1 MTITLSFTQE
11 RDKACV
17 PQIFITPSGTG
28 TMWSIDSFLTND
40 DLLIWRL
47 NLNPRW
53 KKLSLRTEAY
63 AL

>member
-1 MTITLSFTQE
+1 MGITLSFAQE
-11 RDKACV
+11 RNKACV
-17 PQIFITPSGTG
+17 LQIFITASGTG

-47 NLNPRW
+47 NLNPLW

-63 AL
+63 TL